1 MVTHKV
7 RKFRG
12 ETHVPLQPSSLD
24 ENGHLDDLFDNFSRL
39 EGLAAA
45 LASKAPI
52 DSIARVLALRVL
64 SRFDVHGTALVALD
78 AQGNYRTLS
87 TFGYSAE
94 EVTSLNNRG
103 INSRTPL
110 ATALREGR
118 TIWFD
123 SQDESAWRE
132 FPDMRAMNVP
142 VDPDVRST
150 IAMPIGHD
158 VPVAG
163 LLITLREQLG
173 DRPVEVQQR
182 FFETLA
188 AILSI
193 VVDGARVRSELV
205 ARGSRPPMPKEGELT
220 ERQLA
225 ILRLIAEGK
234 TNKAIGSRL
243 GYSES
248 TVRHETMRIF
258 RLLGVASRS
267 QAVTAGASRGLLPI
281 QREAMD

>member
-1 MVTHKV
+1 M
-7 RKFRG
+7 
-12 ETHVPLQPSSLD
+12 SSQASQEQATPID
-24 ENGHLDDLFDNFSRL
+24 DVFENLAKL
-39 EGLAAA
+39 EGLASA
-45 LASKAPI
+45 LASKAPL
-52 DSIARVLALRVL
+52 DSIARVLALRIL
-64 SRFDVHGTALVALD
+64 SSFDVYGVALVALD
-78 AQGNYRTLS
+78 AHGNYRTLS
-87 TFGYSAE
+87 TFGYDEDEILSINNTG
-94 EVTSLNNRG
+94 VTW
-103 INSRTPL
+103 RTPL
-110 ATALREGR
+110 ATALRDGR

-123 SQDESAWRE
+123 TRDEKAWLE
-132 FPDMRAMNVP
+132 FPDMRGRKIRVHP
-142 VDPDVRST
+142 EIEST
-150 IAMPIGHD
+150 IARPIGHE
-158 VPVAG
+158 VPVAA
-163 LLITLREQLG
+163 LLITLRERLR

-188 AILSI
+188 AMLGI
-193 VVDGARVRSELV
+193 VVDGSRVRAELV
-205 ARGSRPPMPKEGELT
+205 SLGARPPATKEGDLT

-281 QREAMD
+281 QRIGVE